1 MEEREAV
8 VSSSNNTENS
18 SLAYK
23 WVALGVV
30 IMGAFMS
37 ILSSSLINVA
47 IPKMM
52 IVFSASTDQIQWVLT
67 GYMLAMGMVIPVTG
81 YLSDLIGTK
90 RLYILALVVFI
101 TGSALC
107 GMAWSIN
114 SIIGFRVIQAVGGG
128 ILMPVS
134 MSIIYRVI
142 PLHQRGLALGI
153 WGIAAMAA
161 PAIGP
166 TLSGYII
173 EYLDWRLLFY
183 VNIPVGL
190 IAIFLA
196 STLLQEFERKSHL
209 AFDLLGFVSSS
220 IFCFCFLLALAQG
233 NQEGWSSPYIIS
245 MLFIAMVFL
254 IIFIINELNH
264 HQPLLNLRLFKNS
277 VFTMSVI
284 ISSISTIG
292 LFGGIFLVPLL
303 LQNLMGL
310 SPIQTGL
317 IMFPAAIVTALFMP
331 IGGRLFDLIGARPLV
346 IVGLLVVG
354 LGTLEIGHL
363 TINAPFKLIIG
374 ILMVRGVGI
383 GLSMMPATTAGMN
396 TVPLAEV
403 TRASALSNVIR
414 QISASFGIAALTAI
428 MQRQQSYHLQ
438 GLAEN
443 ASASSPVFKSIMNNL
458 QVHLVH
464 QGSSLIDAK
473 MQSSMILGGWI
484 QKQALLLAINDTFM
498 VAGFVCLF
506 GIPLTLFLREKRFKK
521 EDLNYGGTGRQD

>member
-1 MEEREAV
+1 MTTIAAPANRPAQSEK
-8 VSSSNNTENS
+8 STM
-18 SLAYK
+18 AYK
-23 WVALGVV
+23 WIALGVV
-30 IMGAFMS
+30 ILGAFMS

-52 IVFSASTDQIQWVLT
+52 IVFSATTDQIQWVLT
-67 GYMLAMGMVIPVTG
+67 GYILVMGMVIPVTG

-90 RLYILALVVFI
+90 RLYVSALIIFTV
-101 TGSALC
+101 GSALC
-107 GMAWSIN
+107 GMAWNIT
-114 SIIGFRVIQAVGGG
+114 SIIAFRVIQAIGGG
-128 ILMPVS
+128 IMMPVS

-142 PLHQRGLALGI
+142 PLHQRGFALGI

-183 VNIPVGL
+183 VNLPVGL
-190 IAIFLA
+190 VAIFLA
-196 STLLQEFERKSHL
+196 STLLQEFERKPQL
-209 AFDLLGFVSSS
+209 GFDLLGFVSSS
-220 IFCFCFLLALAQG
+220 VFSFSFLLALAQG
-233 NQEGWSSPYIIS
+233 NQKGWDSPYIVFLMFS
-245 MLFIAMVFL
+245 AVVFL
-254 IIFIINELNH
+254 IIFIVNELNH
-264 HQPLLNLRLFKNS
+264 PEPLLNLRIFKNP

-317 IMFPAAIVTALFMP
+317 IMFPAAVVTAVIMP
-331 IGGRLFDLIGARPLV
+331 ISGRLFDRIGARPLV
-346 IVGLLVVG
+346 FFGLLIVGW
-354 LGTLEIGHL
+354 GTIEIGQL
-363 TINAPFKLIIG
+363 TMNAPFKVIIT
-374 ILMVRGVGI
+374 ILMVRAVGI

-428 MQRQQSYHLQ
+428 MQRKQTAHLD
-438 GLAEN
+438 GIAEAVTN
-443 ASASSPVFKSIMNNL
+443 ASPVYQAAAGNL
-458 QVHLVH
+458 QNYLVH
-464 QGSSLIDAK
+464 QGSTLVNAK
-473 MQSSMILGGWI
+473 LQSGVILLGWM
-484 QKQALLLAINDTFM
+484 QKQALLFAINDTFL
-498 VAGFVCLF
+498 VAGIICLI
-506 GIPLTLFLREKRFKK
+506 GMPLTFFLKEKRDYK
-521 EDLNYGGTGRQD
+521 ERPPHGRKI